1 MDRPYISLVVPAYN
15 EQGRLPGT
23 LKRLREYLT
32 RQRFTYEVLVVDDGS
47 RDGTAALVEEAMADF
62 PGLRLLREP
71 HRGKGH
77 AVRQGMLAAKGRYVM
92 FCDADFSM
100 PVEEVPRF
108 PEALQGPHSIAIG
121 SREVKGA
128 RRIGEPRHRHLMG
141 RVFNLIVRVLAV
153 PGLQDTQCGFKCFT
167 WEAAQRIFRAQ
178 VIDGFGFD
186 VEVLY
191 LARKMGLGI
200 TEVPISWYYSPSSRV
215 DPIRDT
221 IRMVSDVLQVRSNDR
236 HGLYDAAV
244 RRDGA
249 ATAAERETMG
259 G

>member
-15 EQGRLPGT
+15 EQGRLPAT
-23 LKRLREYLT
+23 LDKMRTFLT
-32 RQRFTYEVLVVDDGS
+32 RQSFSYEVLIVDDGS
-47 RDGTAALVEEAMADF
+47 ADGTAAIVEDTIPSF

-77 AVRQGMLAAKGRYVM
+77 AVRQGMLAALGSFVM

-100 PVEEVPRF
+100 PVEEVVHF
-108 PEALQGPHSIAIG
+108 PEAMGNGYQIAIA
-121 SREVKGA
+121 SREVRGA
-128 RRIGEPRHRHLMG
+128 KRIGEPPHRHLMG
-141 RVFNLIVRVLAV
+141 RVFNLIVRILAV

-167 WEAAQRIFRAQ
+167 QEAAQEIFGRQ

-191 LARKMGLGI
+191 IARKMHLGI

-221 IRMVSDVLQVRSNDR
+221 VRMVRDVFEVRSNDR
-236 HGLYDAAV
+236 RGVYAA
-244 RRDGA
+244 A
-249 ATAAERETMG
+249 AGSKDPVASAAITSDE
-259 G
+259 

>member
-1 MDRPYISLVVPAYN
+1 MDRPFISLVVPAYN
-15 EQGRLPGT
+15 EQGRLPAT
-23 LKRLREYLT
+23 LEKLREYLA
-32 RQRFTYEVLVVDDGS
+32 RQSFSYEVLVVDDGS
-47 RDGTAALVEEAMADF
+47 LDGTADLVEKAAADF

-77 AVRQGMLAAKGRYVM
+77 AVRQGMLAAEGRYVM

-100 PVEEVPRF
+100 PVEEVPHF
-108 PEALQGPHSIAIG
+108 PEAMLGPQAIAIA

-128 RRIGEPRHRHLMG
+128 RRIGEPKHRHLMG

-153 PGLQDTQCGFKCFT
+153 PGLQDTQCGFKCFSRD
-167 WEAAQRIFRAQ
+167 AAQRIFRMQ

-191 LARKMGLGI
+191 VARKLGLGI

-221 IRMVSDVLQVRSNDR
+221 LRMFNDVLQVRANDR
-236 HGLYDAAV
+236 HGLYDAAANPE
-244 RRDGA
+244 GTTAA
-249 ATAAERETMG
+249 ATE
-259 G
+259 

>member
-1 MDRPYISLVVPAYN
+1 MQRPYLSLVVPAYN
-15 EQGRLPGT
+15 EQGRLPAT
-23 LKRLREYLT
+23 LRKMRDFLT
-32 RQRFTYEVLVVDDGS
+32 RQGFSYEVLVVDDGS
-47 RDGTAALVEEAMADF
+47 QDGTAALVEAAAAEF

-77 AVRQGMLAAKGRYVM
+77 AVRRGMLEAKGDYVM

-100 PVEEVPRF
+100 PVEEVVRF
-108 PEALQGPHSIAIG
+108 PEVLRGPHQIAIA
-121 SREVKGA
+121 SREVSGA

-141 RVFNLIVRVLAV
+141 RVFNLIVRLLAV

-167 WEAAQRIFRAQ
+167 REAAQRIFRTQ

-191 LARKMGLGI
+191 VARKMGIGI
-200 TEVPISWYYSPSSRV
+200 TEVPIDWYYSPSSRV

-221 IRMVSDVLQVRSNDR
+221 LRMFNDVLQVRANDR
-236 HGLYDAAV
+236 RGLYDPKPV
-244 RRDGA
+244 MSN
-249 ATAAERETMG
+249 E
-259 G
+259 

>member
-1 MDRPYISLVVPAYN
+1 MDRPFLSLVIPAYN
-15 EQGRLPGT
+15 EQSRLPAT
-23 LKRLREYLT
+23 LKKLREFLSG
-32 RQRFTYEVLVVDDGS
+32 QSFVCEVLVVDDGS
-47 RDGTAALVEEAMADF
+47 ADETAAVVEKAMPSF
-62 PGLRLLREP
+62 PGLRVLREP

-77 AVRQGMLAAKGRYVM
+77 AVRQGMLAASGCYVM

-100 PVEEVPRF
+100 PVEEVVRF
-108 PEALQGPHSIAIG
+108 PEAMGSSYQIAIA

-141 RVFNLIVRVLAV
+141 RVFNLIVRLLAV

-167 WEAAQRIFRAQ
+167 REAAQDIFGRQ

-191 LARKMGLGI
+191 VARKTGLQI

-215 DPIRDT
+215 DPVRDT
-221 IRMVSDVLQVRSNDR
+221 IRMFRDVLLVRSNDR
-236 HGLYDAAV
+236 KGLYDRARSYPAA
-244 RRDGA
+244 GA
-249 ATAAERETMG
+249 ALTSDES
-259 G
+259 

>member
-1 MDRPYISLVVPAYN
+1 MDCPFLSLVVPAYN
-15 EQGRLPGT
+15 EQGRLPAT
-23 LKRLREYLT
+23 LKRMRGFLSC
-32 RQRFTYEVLVVDDGS
+32 QSFTYEVLVVDDGS
-47 RDGTAALVEEAMADF
+47 ADGTAAVVEEAMPSF

-77 AVRQGMLAAKGRYVM
+77 AVRQGMLAARGRYVM

-100 PVEEVPRF
+100 PVEEVVRF
-108 PEALQGPHSIAIG
+108 PEAMGNRHQIAIA

-141 RVFNLIVRVLAV
+141 RVFNLIVRLLAV

-167 WEAAQRIFRAQ
+167 RGAAREIFSRQ

-191 LARKMGLGI
+191 LARKLDIGI

-221 IRMVSDVLQVRSNDR
+221 MRMFRDVLEVRSNDR
-236 HGLYDAAV
+236 KGLYE
-244 RRDGA
+244 GA
-249 ATAAERETMG
+249 RTGVLGSEC
-259 G
+259 

>member
-1 MDRPYISLVVPAYN
+1 MDRPFVSLVVPAYN
-15 EQGRLPGT
+15 EQGRLPAA
-23 LKRLREYLT
+23 LVKLREYLT
-32 RQRFTYEVLVVDDGS
+32 RQSFSYEVLVVDDGS
-47 RDGTAALVEEAMADF
+47 RDGTATLVEQAMADF

-77 AVRQGMLAAKGRYVM
+77 TVRQGMLAAQGRYVM

-108 PEALQGPHSIAIG
+108 PEALQGPFDIAIG

-128 RRIGEPRHRHLMG
+128 RRIGEPKHRHLMG

-167 WEAAQRIFRAQ
+167 REAAQKVFRLQ

-191 LARKMGLGI
+191 VARKLGIGI

-215 DPIRDT
+215 DPVRDT
-221 IRMVSDVLQVRSNDR
+221 LRMLNDVLQVRSNDR
-236 HGLYDAAV
+236 RGLYDPMANPE
-244 RRDGA
+244 GTA
-249 ATAAERETMG
+249 ATAAE
-259 G
+259 

>member
-1 MDRPYISLVVPAYN
+1 MQRPYLSLVVPAYN
-15 EQGRLPGT
+15 EQGRLPAT
-23 LKRLREYLT
+23 LQKMREFLT
-32 RQRFTYEVLVVDDGS
+32 HQSFSYEVLVVDDGS
-47 RDGTAALVEEAMADF
+47 QDGTAALVEAATARF
-62 PGLRLLREP
+62 HGLRLLREP

-77 AVRQGMLAAKGRYVM
+77 AVRQGMLAAEGDYVM

-100 PVEEVPRF
+100 PVEEVVRF
-108 PEALQGPHSIAIG
+108 PEMLSGKRQVAIA

-141 RVFNLIVRVLAV
+141 RVFNLIVRLLAV

-167 WEAAQRIFRAQ
+167 REAAQGIFRTQ

-191 LARKMGLGI
+191 VARKMGLGI

-221 IRMVSDVLQVRSNDR
+221 LRMFNDVLQVRSNDR
-236 HGLYDAAV
+236 RGLYDPK
-244 RRDGA
+244 RDSG
-249 ATAAERETMG
+249 ENGQLSVMSHE
-259 G
+259 

>member
-1 MDRPYISLVVPAYN
+1 MDRPFISLVVPAYN

-23 LKRLREYLT
+23 LKKLREYLT
-32 RQRFTYEVLVVDDGS
+32 RQSFVYEVLVVDDGS
-47 RDGTAALVEEAMADF
+47 RDNTALLVEKAMADF

-77 AVRQGMLAAKGRYVM
+77 AVRKGMLAAAGRYVM

-108 PEALQGPHSIAIG
+108 PEAIDGTHQIAIA

-128 RRIGEPRHRHLMG
+128 RRIGEPKHRHLMG

-167 WEAAQRIFRAQ
+167 RDAAQKIFRTQ

-191 LARKMGLGI
+191 VARKLGIGI

-221 IRMVSDVLQVRSNDR
+221 LRMFNDVLQVRSNDR
-236 HGLYDAAV
+236 RGLYDALP
-244 RRDGA
+244 DGTT
-249 ATAAERETMG
+249 ATAAK
-259 G
+259 

>member
-1 MDRPYISLVVPAYN
+1 MDRPFISLVVPAYN
-15 EQGRLPGT
+15 EQGRLPAT
-23 LKRLREYLT
+23 MKKLREYLT
-32 RQRFTYEVLVVDDGS
+32 RQSFSYEVLVVDDGS
-47 RDGTAALVEEAMADF
+47 HDGTAALVEEAMADF

-77 AVRQGMLAAKGRYVM
+77 AVRQGMLAAEGRYVM

-108 PEALQGPHSIAIG
+108 PEAMRESYDIAIA

-128 RRIGEPRHRHLMG
+128 RRIGEPKHRHLMG

-153 PGLQDTQCGFKCFT
+153 RGLQDTQCGFKCFSR
-167 WEAAQRIFRAQ
+167 ESAQKIFRMQ

-191 LARKMGLGI
+191 IARKLGIAI
-200 TEVPISWYYSPSSRV
+200 TEVPVSWYYSPSSRV
-215 DPIRDT
+215 DPVRDT
-221 IRMVSDVLQVRSNDR
+221 LRMFNDVLQVRSNDR
-236 HGLYDAAV
+236 RGLYEPAANPE
-244 RRDGA
+244 GTK
-249 ATAAERETMG
+249 ATAAE
-259 G
+259 

>member
-1 MDRPYISLVVPAYN
+1 MHRPFISLVVPAYN
-15 EQGRLPGT
+15 EQSRLPGT
-23 LKRLREYLT
+23 LEKMRAFLA
-32 RQRFTYEVLVVDDGS
+32 RQSFNYEVLVVDDGS
-47 RDGTAALVEEAMADF
+47 ADGTAALVEEAIPGF
-62 PGLRLLREP
+62 PGLGLLREP

-77 AVRQGMLAAKGRYVM
+77 AVRQGMLAARGQYVM

-100 PVEEVPRF
+100 PVEEVVRF
-108 PEALQGPHSIAIG
+108 PAAMAGGYQIAIA

-128 RRIGEPRHRHLMG
+128 RRIGEPPHRHLMG
-141 RVFNLIVRVLAV
+141 RVFNLIVRLLAV

-167 WEAAQRIFRAQ
+167 QEAARKIFRLQ

-191 LARKMGLGI
+191 IARKMGVGI

-221 IRMVSDVLQVRSNDR
+221 LRMVNDVLQVRANDR
-236 HGLYDAAV
+236 RGLYDAA
-244 RRDGA
+244 A
-249 ATAAERETMG
+249 NPEESPATAK
-259 G
+259 

>member
-1 MDRPYISLVVPAYN
+1 MTQTDRPFLSLVVPAYN
-15 EQGRLPGT
+15 EQGRLPDT
-23 LKRLREYLT
+23 LQKMRAFLA
-32 RQRFTYEVLVVDDGS
+32 RQSFSYEVLIVDDGS
-47 RDGTAALVEEAMADF
+47 ADGTAAVVEGAAASF
-62 PGLRLLREP
+62 PGLRLLRES

-77 AVRQGMLAAKGRYVM
+77 AVRQGMLAASGRFVM

-100 PVEEVPRF
+100 PVEEVVRF
-108 PEALQGPHSIAIG
+108 PEAMDGSYQVAIA
-121 SREVKGA
+121 SREVKDS

-141 RVFNLIVRVLAV
+141 RVFNLIVRMLAV

-167 WEAAQRIFRAQ
+167 REASRDIFGRQ

-191 LARKMGLGI
+191 IARKMGLQI

-221 IRMVSDVLQVRSNDR
+221 IRMFKDVLEVRSNDR
-236 HGLYDAAV
+236 RGLYDAVAKAE
-244 RRDGA
+244 DPA
-249 ATAAERETMG
+249 ASAAE
-259 G
+259 